1 MYDAMTRAGS
11 AGSSIHRKTK
21 KHANA
26 QFSPSWGV
34 HKGLIRDPNWPP
46 AQFPEAGTAAARRS
60 RRIAC
65 DFQVK
70 VSGQV
75 LNVHGDISR
84 GGAMFIL
91 GERLPAS
98 QVVVLY
104 KGHAASAEVIS
115 HTTRGA
121 QTAHHLR
128 FIASAEALPLA
139 AAVQA
144 DV

>member
-1 MYDAMTRAGS
+1 MYDALTRAAHLDS
-11 AGSSIHRKTK
+11 HRKVK
-21 KHANA
+21 KHSNA
-26 QFSPSWGV
+26 AFSPSWGV

-65 DFQVK
+65 DFQVLI
-70 VSGQV
+70 GQQS
-75 LNVHGDISR
+75 LNVHGDISK

-91 GERLPAS
+91 TERLPVS
-98 QVVVLY
+98 SVVVSY
-104 KGHAASAEVIS
+104 KGHRATAEVIS
-115 HTTRGA
+115 HTTRGN

-128 FIASAEALPLA
+128 FVASAEALPLA
-139 AAVQA
+139 QAVEA

>member
-1 MYDAMTRAGS
+1 MYDAMQRA
-11 AGSSIHRKTK
+11 SSSSVGRKLK
-21 KHANA
+21 KHSNS

-46 AQFPEAGTAAARRS
+46 AQFPTAGTAAARRS

-65 DFQVK
+65 DFQVQAGTK
-70 VSGQV
+70 R
-75 LNVHGDISR
+75 LDVHGDISR

-91 GERLPAS
+91 SERLPAT
-98 QVVVLY
+98 QVLVTY
-104 KGHAASAEVIS
+104 KGFTAAAEIIS
-115 HTTRGA
+115 HTTRGG

-139 AAVQA
+139 AAVEA

>member
-1 MYDAMTRAGS
+1 MYDAMDRAG
-11 AGSSIHRKTK
+11 GSNVHRKLK
-21 KHANA
+21 KHSNA

-46 AQFPEAGTAAARRS
+46 AQFPTAGTAAARRS

-65 DFQVK
+65 DFQV
-70 VSGQV
+70 QV
-75 LNVHGDISR
+75 GGKTLNVHGDISR
-84 GGAMFIL
+84 GGAMFTL
-91 GERLPAS
+91 AERLSAT
-98 QVVVLY
+98 QVLVSY
-104 KGHAASAEVIS
+104 KGRSAAAEVIS

-128 FIASAEALPLA
+128 FVASAEALPLA
-139 AAVQA
+139 AAVEA

>member
-1 MYDAMTRAGS
+1 MYDAMQRA
-11 AGSSIHRKTK
+11 SSSSVGRKLK
-21 KHANA
+21 KHSNA

-46 AQFPEAGTAAARRS
+46 AQFPTAGTAAARRS

-65 DFQVK
+65 DFQVRVGAK
-70 VSGQV
+70 T
-75 LNVHGDISR
+75 LDVHGDISR

-91 GERLPAS
+91 GERLPVTQA
-98 QVVVLY
+98 VVTY
-104 KGHAASAEVIS
+104 KGHAATAEIIS

-139 AAVQA
+139 AAVEA